1 MCPGGSLH
9 PLILQQEDCEYPEPV
24 DIGYMCPN
32 SATGTLLE
40 EAASG
45 PELAASIK
53 LPVMSGHVNLGCIC
67 LAWTLPIN
75 AAAAPVTSPLKP
87 CQMAPLHTYVC
98 VCHAC
103 VLSHMGRVRSLLLY
117 GL

>member
-1 MCPGGSLH
+1 MCPRGSLH
-9 PLILQQEDCEYPEPV
+9 PLILQQQDCEYPEPV

-45 PELAASIK
+45 PEPAANIK
-53 LPVMSGHVNLGCIC
+53 LPVMSGHINLGCFC

-75 AAAAPVTSPLKP
+75 AAAAPVTPRSNHARWHLSAH
-87 CQMAPLHTYVC
+87 MYASGV
-98 VCHAC
+98 HAC
-103 VLSHMGRVRSLLLY
+103 
-117 GL
+117 